1 MDNIEND
8 TNESGLKE
16 ETPKSGEYEG
26 GWCETLSGIT
36 DKGE

>member
-8 TNESGLKE
+8 TNENGLKE
-16 ETPKSGEYEG
+16 ETPKSL
-26 GWCETLSGIT
+26 WCETLSGIT